1 MKRYVI
7 AAAAVA
13 CLGTATQA
21 KDAPMNNSAIANYFS
36 GKQFVLGGGVA
47 SFAADKTYVFSG
59 LFRGKWRV
67 TNRSMC
73 ITFDAGGTRCDKV
86 VRDGKNVF
94 LIDAGGGRTP
104 VR

>member
-1 MKRYVI
+1 MKRFVI
-7 AAAAVA
+7 ASIAVA

-47 SFAADKTYVFSG
+47 SYAADKTYVFSG

-73 ITFDAGGTRCDKV
+73 VTFDAGGTRCDKV
-86 VRDGKNVF
+86 VRDGKNVV
-94 LIDAGGGRTP
+94 LIDSAGNRTI
-104 VR
+104 VK